1 MEILDRIE
9 EIWKDNPKIP
19 FMQSKEILKLGYRI
33 AIEDLDKKPVNK
45 DNNKKE
51 ETSDFIGT
59 SKELIK
65 FSENKIKTINKKSNK
80 EEKQKLSIEK
90 GKIIKDTQ
98 MEILSDILFYMK
110 NPNHDYLSLLDYIIS
125 KISNIQTD
133 GTGNLMHKL

>member
-1 MEILDRIE
+1 MKILDRIE

-98 MEILSDILFYMK
+98 MEILSELQKETEFRQSSDL
-110 NPNHDYLSLLDYIIS
+110 
-125 KISNIQTD
+125 
-133 GTGNLMHKL
+133 

>member
-19 FMQSKEILKLGYRI
+19 FMQSKEILKLGYKI

-51 ETSDFIGT
+51 ETSNFIGT

-65 FSENKIKTINKKSNK
+65 FSENKIKTTNNKSNK
-80 EEKQKLSIEK
+80 EENQKLSIDK
-90 GKIIKDTQ
+90 SKIIKDTQ

-125 KISNIQTD
+125 KIANIQTD